1 MSIIPNIKPNICHEC
16 DEISNSSFRLL
27 SEDETQ
33 AIARSKTCFLLKKN
47 QVIFTEGSRLNGVF
61 CINKGKVK
69 LYKLGIDGK
78 EQIIDISK
86 EGSLLGF
93 RMLLAEEPSKV
104 SAETLESTSI
114 CFIPKK
120 PFLSLLSNNIK
131 FQGALLK
138 IACQELGVMTDSI
151 TNFAQKPV
159 RERLAGILL
168 VLMKTYGTESSLDFP
183 VEINLSRDDLA
194 NIIGTAT
201 ETAIRILREFK
212 DDGLIQAKG
221 RKITVLE
228 PKKLMVVARTS

>member
-1 MSIIPNIKPNICHEC
+1 
-16 DEISNSSFRLL
+16 
-27 SEDETQ
+27 
-33 AIARSKTCFLLKKN
+33 
-47 QVIFTEGSRLNGVF
+47 
-61 CINKGKVK
+61 
-69 LYKLGIDGK
+69 
-78 EQIIDISK
+78 
-86 EGSLLGF
+86 
-93 RMLLAEEPSKV
+93 
-104 SAETLESTSI
+104 
-114 CFIPKK
+114 
-120 PFLSLLSNNIK
+120 
-131 FQGALLK
+131 
-138 IACQELGVMTDSI
+138 MTDSI